1 MALKQTVVLS
11 LAAAL
16 VLAAVAAA
24 VLWTRAGRDNAADAD
39 HSAHVPSPAVAHPE
53 ISGFRVVSRERLD
66 TPLAAHDFR
75 LVDQTGAEVT
85 LHGLRGKAVLLSF
98 IYTNCPEAC
107 PLTTAY
113 YLELQRQFAAE
124 LDQGELSLVL
134 ITTDP
139 DHDTPQRLKEYTDAR
154 GGRWQ
159 FLSGDAPSLQATWDG
174 YGIFRE
180 ARAGLK
186 EVVIYHSYKTALID
200 QQGMV
205 RYLYQGVWNSQDV
218 SHDIR
223 STLVG

>member
-1 MALKQTVVLS
+1 MALKQTVALS

-16 VLAAVAAA
+16 VFAAVASF
-24 VLWTRAGRDNAADAD
+24 LWTRADQDHTADAD

-53 ISGFRVVSRERLD
+53 ISGFRAVSREQLD
-66 TPLAAHDFR
+66 TPLAAHDFH

-124 LDQGELSLVL
+124 LDQGKLSLVL

-139 DHDTPQRLKEYTDAR
+139 DHDTPRRLKEYTDAR
-154 GGRWQ
+154 GGRWL

-200 QQGMV
+200 RQGMV
-205 RYLYQGVWNSQDV
+205 RYVYQGVWSSQDV
-218 SHDIR
+218 SRDIR